1 MIIICK
7 YDNLVGA
14 TCGKKYENISVKID
28 FSYDDTHYCIMD
40 DNGEYNWWSKEYFDT
55 LSDIRDDKLNK
66 LLGEN

>member
-1 MIIICK
+1 
-7 YDNLVGA
+7 
-14 TCGKKYENISVKID
+14 
-28 FSYDDTHYCIMD
+28 MD